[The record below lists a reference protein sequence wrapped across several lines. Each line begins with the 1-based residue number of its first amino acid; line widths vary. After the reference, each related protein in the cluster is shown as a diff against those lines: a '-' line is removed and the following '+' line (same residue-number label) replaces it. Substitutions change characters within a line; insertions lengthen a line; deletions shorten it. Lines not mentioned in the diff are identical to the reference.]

1 MINLFKKRK
10 QLEHLDFSEEN
21 IEKFII
27 ISDLIGDTLIK
38 SGYGYLVDYLSQIR
52 LRAEERD
59 SNGFKKLV
67 ISNELF
73 GGAGSLCDIW
83 IEEKELRQKFEKE
96 FADYLDLLMV
106 IGLDDIRI
114 RRERKIIKKKSQCTT
129 AAKPNQGLICG

>member
-1 MINLFKKRK
+1 M
-10 QLEHLDFSEEN
+10 
-21 IEKFII
+21 
-27 ISDLIGDTLIK
+27 
-38 SGYGYLVDYLSQIR
+38 
-52 LRAEERD
+52 
-59 SNGFKKLV
+59 
-67 ISNELF
+67 
-73 GGAGSLCDIW
+73 CDIW